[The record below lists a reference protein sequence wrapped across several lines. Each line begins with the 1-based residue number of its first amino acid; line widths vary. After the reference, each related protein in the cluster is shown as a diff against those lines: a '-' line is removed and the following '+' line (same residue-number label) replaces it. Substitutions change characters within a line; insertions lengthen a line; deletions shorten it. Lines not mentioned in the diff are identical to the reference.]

1 MPDVNVSADMLG
13 TLNSEADGEIIA
25 FYWCTEYDIQKYLD
39 EESVIKIDD
48 GYDLTDAIRME
59 NDVVI
64 EIVGYLNS
72 VYVITKESN
81 SRELRVVAAKLTAAA
96 IGQARQ
102 GSSMG
107 NSLVEWTSR
116 LQNSAWSTLQRYFIN
131 QNLIGLTKIT
141 VPFVTRLFTS
151 KLRERAV
158 VPSV

>member
-1 MPDVNVSADMLG
+1 
-13 TLNSEADGEIIA
+13 
-25 FYWCTEYDIQKYLD
+25 
-39 EESVIKIDD
+39 
-48 GYDLTDAIRME
+48 
-59 NDVVI
+59 
-64 EIVGYLNS
+64 